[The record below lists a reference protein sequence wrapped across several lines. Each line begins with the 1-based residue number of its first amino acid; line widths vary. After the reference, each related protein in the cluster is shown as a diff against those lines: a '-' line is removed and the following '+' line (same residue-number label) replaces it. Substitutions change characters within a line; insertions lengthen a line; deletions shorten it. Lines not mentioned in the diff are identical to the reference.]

1 MKILFR
7 NRSRTRIVAFIGPDG
22 SGKTTQIRLLE
33 EYLRGHGQRI
43 RVKSGF
49 SRTFEAPLRPLSH
62 FVRLLGGGN
71 RTAPTRPLP
80 PTGLRRFLAHIRI
93 LIVLADCWLTWS
105 IARYSGN
112 RITIFDRYFYDY
124 IPSLEWLRWDQ
135 FWFSRAFL
143 RLPAPDVALHLHTRA
158 TIRHL
163 RKCLE
168 DPAPLE
174 YYLFMDTAYA
184 NLLRNL
190 PVMTISSETGE
201 NQTAHEVL
209 RYIAAD
215 QTQ

>member
-33 EYLRGHGQRI
+33 EYLRGHGQRV

-49 SRTFEAPLRPLSH
+49 SRTFEPLVRPLTH

-71 RTAPTRPLP
+71 LPAPIRPSR
-80 PTGLRRFLAHIRI
+80 PTGLRRFLAHIRV
-93 LIVLADCWLTWS
+93 LIVLADCWFTWS
-105 IARYSGN
+105 IARYTGN

-135 FWFSRAFL
+135 FRFSRAFL
-143 RLPAPDVALHLHTRA
+143 RLPDPDVALHLHTRA
-158 TIRHL
+158 KIRHL
-163 RKCLE
+163 RKRLE

-184 NLLRNL
+184 SLLRDL

-201 NQTAHEVL
+201 KQTAHEVL
-209 RYIAAD
+209 RHIAAD
-215 QTQ
+215 RTQ